1 VKLLLDTHIWIWS
14 LLEPARLEPRVR
26 RALEGR
32 TNELWLSPI
41 STWELV
47 VLVQKR
53 RVVLGEHL
61 ESWLE
66 KARAAAPLREALL
79 SHDIAL
85 ASADVDLPHP
95 DPADRLLVAT
105 ARVLGLTLV
114 TADERLLKSKQVR
127 TLRNRVAAARRS
139 PLG

>member
-1 VKLLLDTHIWIWS
+1 MKLLLDTHIWIWS
-14 LLEPARLEPRVR
+14 LLEPTRLDARVR
-26 RALEGR
+26 QALEDR
-32 TNELWLSPI
+32 HNELWLSPI

-47 VLVQKR
+47 VLVQKKR
-53 RVVLGEHL
+53 IVLGEHL

-79 SHDIAL
+79 SHDIAA
-85 ASADVDLPHP
+85 ASGDVDLPHP

-114 TADERLLKSKQVR
+114 TADERLIKSRQIK
-127 TLRNRVAAARRS
+127 TLRNRPAA
-139 PLG
+139 

>member
-1 VKLLLDTHIWIWS
+1 MKLLLDTHIWIWS
-14 LLEPARLEPRVR
+14 LLDPTRLDARVR
-26 RALEGR
+26 AALEDR
-32 TNELWLSPI
+32 HNELWLSPV

-47 VLVQKR
+47 VLVQKK

-66 KARAAAPLREALL
+66 RARAAAPLREALL
-79 SHDIAL
+79 THDIAS
-85 ASADVDLPHP
+85 ASGDVDLPHP

-114 TADERLLKSKQVR
+114 TADERLIKSKQIK
-127 TLRNRVAAARRS
+127 TLRNRPA
-139 PLG
+139 G